1 MIPKRLF
8 ELYPS
13 FYDICKEDLQTM
25 REAERYLEIKNEKG
39 EKV

>member
-1 MIPKRLF
+1 MIPKNLF

-13 FYDICKEDLQTM
+13 FKDICKEDLQTM
-25 REAERYLEIKNEKG
+25 KDAERYLEIKNGKG